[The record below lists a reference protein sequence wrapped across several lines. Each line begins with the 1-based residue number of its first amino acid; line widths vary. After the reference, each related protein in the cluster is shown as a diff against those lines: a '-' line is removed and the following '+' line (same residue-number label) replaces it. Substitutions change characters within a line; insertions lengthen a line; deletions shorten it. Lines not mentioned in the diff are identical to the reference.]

1 MQITKLEISRY
12 KNLRSFRETFGRGI
26 NLIKGPNEA
35 GKSSVVE
42 AITDLFFS
50 DPGSTKKELKE
61 RIGWDSE
68 RSFELA
74 MEFSIDGEMYRLR
87 KDFESGETSLLKQ
100 SSGEEII
107 DKKNILNIIES
118 GLGMANRD
126 IYLAT
131 TTIRQDEI
139 GKVSKSADAIKDK
152 LEGMITAGQEEVLA
166 SEAINKLEIEIRDI
180 NKQGTKHLGVI
191 QKLEKNK
198 DELIYELDKAKREI
212 DQIGKNRAKLKET
225 QGLLEGIRTEY
236 ATKKSHMEKAEKAIE
251 KVEKLKALEERFQDL
266 NSRVNSVQ
274 ASENTIDKLKMEL
287 ANLPRIN
294 YQDVSQ
300 AEQQSAQLR
309 YLENKAGHAEEKVE
323 ELAEQYTLA
332 KPSIFLKLSA
342 VFMFLISAAALAY
355 WGGVINMSDNRFLFG
370 AFGGIALFVIFLV
383 FWMNKA
389 NHARAIKLQCELKKS
404 SHEEIESDMEDSR
417 VAIETI
423 MEKYKVP
430 DISTLKSKF
439 EQYRDLE
446 KELNSESRRHESS
459 LGGKTLKDLQTA
471 LDNVTRDL
479 AVENEAA
486 RDLKLYVMN
495 AEEKEK
501 LVVLVDALE
510 KQKASL
516 EGTEIALKRQLEF
529 AESGCELQSSLEER
543 LQEVETALERA
554 KYQVK
559 IYEIAK
565 QYIEKARKD
574 ILKASIGALE
584 EETSQILE
592 QVTAGKYSKVRFD
605 RQSLRFEVYSPLKD
619 DWLDPDIFLSRGTR
633 DQLYLAARMA
643 LVRVISQER
652 KPVLIFDEP
661 FLTFDAER
669 RQNAMKILKQYSDT
683 YQILVFSCNSYYDQ
697 VAENS
702 INLAK
707 TEVPV
712 QKVEA
717 F

>member
-1 MQITKLEISRY
+1 MQITKLELNRY
-12 KNLRSFRETFGRGI
+12 KNLRSFRETFDRGI

-35 GKSSVVE
+35 GKSSIVE
-42 AITDLFFS
+42 AITDLFFT
-50 DPGSTKKELKE
+50 DPGSSRKELKE
-61 RIGWDSE
+61 KIGWDSE
-68 RSFELA
+68 RSFDLT
-74 MEFSIDGEMYRLR
+74 MEFSIEGQMYRLH
-87 KDFESGETSLLKQ
+87 KDFEKGETSLLKQ
-100 SSGEEII
+100 SSGEEIV

-139 GKVSKSADAIKDK
+139 GTVSKSADAIKDK

-166 SEAINKLEIEIRDI
+166 SDAINKLESSIRDI
-180 NKQGTKHLGVI
+180 NKQGSKHLGVI

-212 DQIGKNRAKLKET
+212 DLVGKNRAKLKET

-236 ATKKSHMEKAEKAIE
+236 ATKKSHMEKAEQAMQKE
-251 KVEKLKALEERFQDL
+251 EKLKALEERFQDL
-266 NSRVNSVQ
+266 NSRVTSIQ
-274 ASENTIDKLKMEL
+274 SSENTIEDLKRDL
-287 ANLPRIN
+287 ASLPKIN
-294 YQDVSQ
+294 YQDLSH

-309 YLENKAGHAEEKVE
+309 YLESKAGHAEEKVE
-323 ELAEQYTLA
+323 ELAEKYALA
-332 KPSIFLKLSA
+332 RPGMFMKLTTA
-342 VFMFLISAAALAY
+342 FMFFLSAAAFAY
-355 WGGVINMSDNRFLFG
+355 WSFIINMSDNRFLFG
-370 AFGGIALFVIFLV
+370 ALGGIVLFVSFLV
-383 FWMNKA
+383 FWLNKA
-389 NHARAIKLQCELKKS
+389 GHARAIKLQCELKKAS
-404 SHEEIESDMEDSR
+404 QEEIESDMEDSK

-423 MEKYKVP
+423 LEKYKVP

-446 KELNSESRRHESS
+446 KDFNSEVKRYEKS
-459 LGGKTLKDLQTA
+459 LGGKTLRDLQKE
-471 LDNVTRDL
+471 LEKVTMDL

-495 AEEKEK
+495 AAEKEK

-510 KQKASL
+510 KQKANL
-516 EGTEIALKRQLEF
+516 ESTEIALKRQLEF
-529 AESGCELQSSLEER
+529 AESGCELQASLEER
-543 LQEVETALERA
+543 LQEVETALERS

-559 IYEIAK
+559 IYETAK
-565 QYIEKARKD
+565 KYIEKARKD

-584 EETSQILE
+584 EETSQILQ
-592 QVTAGKYSKVRFD
+592 QVTSGKYTKVRFD

-619 DWLDPDIFLSRGTR
+619 DWLDPDISLSHGTR

-669 RQNAMKILKQYSDT
+669 RQNAMKILKQYSGS
-683 YQILVFSCNSYYDQ
+683 YQILVFSCNNYYDQ
-697 VAENS
+697 IAENTVS
-702 INLAK
+702 LAEA
-707 TEVPV
+707 EVPM
-712 QKVEA
+712 QKAGA